1 MIDKKLEKDI
11 DIAIEL
17 LKALKE
23 DYTSRAMGYNSRQH
37 NKEKVKRTR
46 LMIND
51 LLFRNEKGRLI
62 WLTQYF

>member
-17 LKALKE
+17 LIELKE
-23 DYTSRAMGYNSRQH
+23 NYTNRAMQYNSRIH

-62 WLTQYF
+62 

>member
-17 LKALKE
+17 LIELKE
-23 DYTSRAMGYNSRQH
+23 DYTSRAMQYNSRQH

-51 LLFRNEKGRLI
+51 LLFRNEKGR
-62 WLTQYF
+62 

>member
-17 LKALKE
+17 LKELKE
-23 DYTSRAMGYNSRQH
+23 NYTIRAMQYNSRQH

-51 LLFRNEKGRLI
+51 LLFRNEKGR
-62 WLTQYF
+62 

>member
-1 MIDKKLEKDI
+1 MIEKMIDKKLEKDI

-23 DYTSRAMGYNSRQH
+23 NYTNRAMQYNSRIH

-51 LLFRNEKGRLI
+51 LLFRNEKGVK
-62 WLTQYF
+62 

>member
-17 LKALKE
+17 LKELKE
-23 DYTSRAMGYNSRQH
+23 NYTNRAMGYNSRQH

-51 LLFRNEKGRLI
+51 LLFRNEKGVK
-62 WLTQYF
+62 

>member
-17 LKALKE
+17 LIELKE
-23 DYTSRAMGYNSRQH
+23 NYTSRAMQYNSRQH

-51 LLFRNEKGRLI
+51 LLFRNEKGVK
-62 WLTQYF
+62 

>member
-17 LKALKE
+17 LKELKE
-23 DYTSRAMGYNSRQH
+23 NYTNRAMQYNSRKH
-37 NKEKVKRTR
+37 NKEKLKRTR

-51 LLFRNEKGRLI
+51 LLFRNEKGVK
-62 WLTQYF
+62 

>member
-17 LKALKE
+17 LKELKE
-23 DYTSRAMGYNSRQH
+23 NYTNRVMQYNSRQH

-51 LLFRNEKGRLI
+51 LLFRNEKR
-62 WLTQYF
+62 

>member
-17 LKALKE
+17 LKELKE
-23 DYTSRAMGYNSRQH
+23 NYTIRAMQYNSRQH

-51 LLFRNEKGRLI
+51 LLFRNEKGVK
-62 WLTQYF
+62 

>member
-17 LKALKE
+17 LIELKE
-23 DYTSRAMGYNSRQH
+23 NYTSRAIQYNSRQH

-51 LLFRNEKGRLI
+51 LLFRNEKGR
-62 WLTQYF
+62 

>member
-17 LKALKE
+17 LIELKE
-23 DYTSRAMGYNSRQH
+23 NYTNGAWGYNERQH

-46 LMIND
+46 LIIND
-51 LLFRNEKGRLI
+51 LLFRNEKGR
-62 WLTQYF
+62 

>member
-17 LKALKE
+17 LIELKE
-23 DYTSRAMGYNSRQH
+23 NYTNGAWGYNSRQH

-51 LLFRNEKGRLI
+51 LLFRNEKGR
-62 WLTQYF
+62 

>member
-17 LKALKE
+17 LIELKE
-23 DYTSRAMGYNSRQH
+23 NYTNGAWRYTERQH

-51 LLFRNEKGRLI
+51 LLFRNEKGVK
-62 WLTQYF
+62 

>member
-51 LLFRNEKGRLI
+51 LLFRNEKGVK
-62 WLTQYF
+62 

>member
-17 LKALKE
+17 LIELKE
-23 DYTSRAMGYNSRQH
+23 NYTNRAMLYNSKH

-51 LLFRNEKGRLI
+51 LLFRNEKGVK
-62 WLTQYF
+62 

>member
-17 LKALKE
+17 LIELKE
-23 DYTSRAMGYNSRQH
+23 NYTIRAIQYNSRQH

-51 LLFRNEKGRLI
+51 LLFRNEKGR
-62 WLTQYF
+62 

>member
-17 LKALKE
+17 LIELKE
-23 DYTSRAMGYNSRQH
+23 NYTNGAWGYNKRQH

-51 LLFRNEKGRLI
+51 LLFRNEKGR
-62 WLTQYF
+62 

>member
-17 LKALKE
+17 LIELKE
-23 DYTSRAMGYNSRQH
+23 NYTNRAMRYNSRQH

-51 LLFRNEKGRLI
+51 LLFRNEKGR
-62 WLTQYF
+62 

>member
-11 DIAIEL
+11 DISIEL

-23 DYTSRAMGYNSRQH
+23 DYTNGAWRYTERQH

-46 LMIND
+46 LMINE
-51 LLFRNEKGRLI
+51 LLFRNEKGR
-62 WLTQYF
+62 

>member
-17 LKALKE
+17 LKELKE
-23 DYTSRAMGYNSRQH
+23 NYTNRAIQYNSTQC

-51 LLFRNEKGRLI
+51 LLFRNEKGR
-62 WLTQYF
+62 

>member
-11 DIAIEL
+11 DISIEL
-17 LKALKE
+17 LKELKE
-23 DYTSRAMGYNSRQH
+23 NYTSRAMPYNSRQH

-51 LLFRNEKGRLI
+51 LLFRNEKGR
-62 WLTQYF
+62 

>member
-17 LKALKE
+17 LKELKN
-23 DYTSRAMGYNSRQH
+23 YTNRAMQYNSRQH

-51 LLFRNEKGRLI
+51 LLFRNEKGR
-62 WLTQYF
+62 

>member
-17 LKALKE
+17 LIELKE
-23 DYTSRAMGYNSRQH
+23 NYTSRAMQYNSRQH

-51 LLFRNEKGRLI
+51 LLFRNEKGR
-62 WLTQYF
+62 

>member
-23 DYTSRAMGYNSRQH
+23 DYTSRAMLYNSRQH
-37 NKEKVKRTR
+37 NKEKVKRIR
-46 LMIND
+46 LLINE
-51 LLFRNEKGRLI
+51 LLFRNEKGR
-62 WLTQYF
+62 

>member
-17 LKALKE
+17 LKELKE
-23 DYTSRAMGYNSRQH
+23 NYTNRAIQYNSRQC

-51 LLFRNEKGRLI
+51 LLFRNEKGR
-62 WLTQYF
+62 

>member
-17 LKALKE
+17 LIELKE
-23 DYTSRAMGYNSRQH
+23 NYTNRAMQYNLRQH
-37 NKEKVKRTR
+37 NKEKVKRIR

-51 LLFRNEKGRLI
+51 LLFRNEKGVK
-62 WLTQYF
+62 

>member
-23 DYTSRAMGYNSRQH
+23 NYTSRSMQYNSRQH
-37 NKEKVKRTR
+37 NKEKVKRIR
-46 LMIND
+46 LIIND
-51 LLFRNEKGRLI
+51 LLFRNEKRS
-62 WLTQYF
+62 